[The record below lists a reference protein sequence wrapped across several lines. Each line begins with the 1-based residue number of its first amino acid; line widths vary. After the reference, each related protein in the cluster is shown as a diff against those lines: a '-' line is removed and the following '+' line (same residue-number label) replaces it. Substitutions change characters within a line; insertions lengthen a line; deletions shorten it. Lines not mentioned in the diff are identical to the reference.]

1 MVSDGAHKDAGG
13 EDDNTLEHGASN
25 NERDDDCTTGEI
37 NPMTMWIHRLMEKSL
52 KGKDK
57 VRYTYEG
64 AEYGDTCKFHK
75 AIQDW
80 LIAPGETMGINMSL
94 YCDDVMENDKEQ
106 RWPTRKAWWR
116 GTAETSFGLRYYNGV
131 NVLYS

>member
-1 MVSDGAHKDAGG
+1 MQNRPTGTGKWRIG
-13 EDDNTLEHGASN
+13 ELHNAEVIEAEL
-25 NERDDDCTTGEI
+25 GETY
-37 NPMTMWIHRLMEKSL
+37 PMTMWIHRLMEKSL

-94 YCDDVMENDKEQ
+94 YCDDVMENDKE
-106 RWPTRKAWWR
+106 
-116 GTAETSFGLRYYNGV
+116 
-131 NVLYS
+131 